1 MAIGL
6 AVAGQR
12 VLLVDA
18 DLGLANVDLVLG
30 ERPRADLGHVISGR
44 MSLDRVVQDGPGGIH
59 WIPGA
64 SYLSADRLEDR
75 RREDLLAR
83 LSALEAEHDFII
95 LDAPAGIGRGVLH
108 LAQQADHLILVTT
121 PEPTAMM
128 DAYALLKALGL
139 QAGVRGGPRG
149 TSRERP
155 RSRDA
160 SAGAAPAVST
170 GGPFGRLRAGQAASG
185 THSLTR
191 RPPDAP
197 RKGLEGDVRL
207 IVNMVTHR
215 ADAERVQRRIDQAAR
230 RFLGVPVG
238 LLGFVYCDGHVMQ
251 AMRRQ
256 QPLVLAYPHSQ
267 AAWCMKRLAGNLL
280 EATQEGGPGGF
291 AFFRRL
297 AQLFLAG

>member
-1 MAIGL
+1 MTSSGGNAIVAQAGAALSPSVPPALKIVAADAPRATGAIRHAARQGRPEQGRTGRRGRIVVIASGKGGVGKTHIAANVAIGL

-75 RREDLLAR
+75 RREDLLSR

-139 QAGVRGGPRG
+139 QAGVR
-149 TSRERP
+149 SRP
-155 RSRDA
+155 VGQPP
-160 SAGAAPAVST
+160 SAGKEPADQPPSAGKNRPMAAGPHQPPPPLIPPA
-170 GGPFGRLRAGQAASG
+170 RAWRETCG
-185 THSLTR
+185 
-191 RPPDAP
+191 
-197 RKGLEGDVRL
+197 
-207 IVNMVTHR
+207 
-215 ADAERVQRRIDQAAR
+215 
-230 RFLGVPVG
+230 
-238 LLGFVYCDGHVMQ
+238 
-251 AMRRQ
+251 
-256 QPLVLAYPHSQ
+256 
-267 AAWCMKRLAGNLL
+267 
-280 EATQEGGPGGF
+280 
-291 AFFRRL
+291 
-297 AQLFLAG
+297 